1 MRNADREIRGV
12 VYGTAAASGFLG
24 QFVLCLAGGWLFDHV
39 SPQSPFILV
48 GSMDFIFAMLVII
61 LSLCG
66 VIKNDIKIRK
76 EHEAEVLEQRRKIQQ
91 EIKEA
96 HQAK

>member
-12 VYGTAAASGFLG
+12 VYGTAAACGFLG
-24 QFVLCLAGGWLFDHV
+24 QFVLCVAGGWLFDHV
-39 SPQSPFILV
+39 SPQSPFIFV
-48 GSMDFIFAMLVII
+48 GAMDFIFAMLVIV

-76 EHEAEVLEQRRKIQQ
+76 EQEAEVQ
-91 EIKEA
+91 E
-96 HQAK
+96 